1 MLKATEAIRHAR
13 VARTWTSDE
22 RVLPLQLRTLT
33 IGMRMTLLSP
43 LVAAAALVLARRANV
58 EMGPFGLVFVAV
70 AVSAGLATLLP
81 YERLFRKGW
90 GMVALYVW
98 SIVNLTLIAVGIW
111 ATGGSD
117 SPLMFQYA
125 LTTMFFAVAFSAS
138 AQIVL
143 LGLTVASYS
152 MAVGASNWDPML
164 LAVLAVLALLANLLV
179 GQLKR
184 QTAAHREAR
193 RESERRWALLA
204 VVSAAARQMSAV
216 EPMAVLRAVVDS
228 VVALGFPTARIFVQE
243 SADHHGSVPLEPP
256 EDFPEGIESLRFE
269 DIEGVL
275 VGGQPVVVG
284 IADDEALGG
293 PLRRL
298 GLSSAV
304 VIPIFAADRVE
315 AILVVGIE
323 EPPGPSSQ
331 DLEVFQ
337 MLATQAAVAL
347 ENARRFERQRRSI
360 ERIAE
365 IDRMKSDFLS
375 NVSHELRTPLTVIAG
390 MGRTLEESWY
400 DLSEADRRDLLARL
414 NANATT
420 LDSIIT
426 ELLDFGRL
434 EAGQLQL
441 EPREVDLR
449 ELLSGVADRLASLL
463 RHHVVHVEVA
473 GGLTA
478 LADPLLI
485 ERVVENLLTN
495 AAKYTP
501 TGSRVRISAFGHG
514 PDAVIAVADDGPG
527 IPPEETCH
535 IGERFFRGG
544 DPNTRAT
551 RGTGLGL
558 ALVSEILDMHG
569 TYLEV
574 ESELGIGSRFCF
586 RLPRSNWTF
595 AHQDGGSDGSNE
607 SSVPGE
613 LPRPLVVSQSGLSER
628 FETVLAAAQAGIEW
642 PVATLFREFHPRVLR
657 YLRAHSPD
665 RAEELASETW
675 NHIASVLPE
684 FEGDESSF
692 RRWVF
697 AVARQ
702 QLKEA
707 REDGR
712 SPRSSQEGEREGN
725 HASAERRA
733 VDAALVRIRALA
745 PDQADVLLLRA
756 VGGLDVVDVAGITG
770 DPPNVVRM
778 TETEGLKRLRHDAET
793 TKVLELDQARSG
805 MER

>member
-1 MLKATEAIRHAR
+1 MAESIAFRRPSRWRHGARSLFKAADGIRR
-13 VARTWTSDE
+13 VRVGRAWTSDE
-22 RVLPLQLRTLT
+22 RVFPLQLRTLT

-43 LVAAAALVLARRANV
+43 LVAAAALVLARRAKV

-98 SIVNLTLIAVGIW
+98 SVVNLTLIAVGVW
-111 ATGGSD
+111 ATGGSS

-125 LTTMFFAVAFSAS
+125 LTTVLFAVAFSPP
-138 AQIVL
+138 AQIIL

-152 MAVGASNWDPML
+152 VAVGASKWDPML
-164 LAVLAVLALLANLLV
+164 LAVLAVLAFLANLLV

-184 QTAAHREAR
+184 QTVAHREAR
-193 RESERRWALLA
+193 VESERRWALLA

-243 SADHHGSVPLEPP
+243 GADHQGAVPLETPRA
-256 EDFPEGIESLRFE
+256 FPEGIESLRFE

-284 IADDEALGG
+284 LADDGALGG

-347 ENARRFERQRRSI
+347 ENARRFERQRRSM

-400 DLSEADRRDLLARL
+400 DLSEADRHDLLARL
-414 NANATT
+414 NTNAAT

-434 EAGQLQL
+434 EAGRLQM

-449 ELLSGVADRLASLL
+449 ELLGGVADRLTSLL
-463 RHHVVHVEVA
+463 RSHGV
-473 GGLTA
+473 
-478 LADPLLI
+478 
-485 ERVVENLLTN
+485 RVDGE
-495 AAKYTP
+495 
-501 TGSRVRISAFGHG
+501 
-514 PDAVIAVADDGPG
+514 DA
-527 IPPEETCH
+527 E
-535 IGERFFRGG
+535 
-544 DPNTRAT
+544 
-551 RGTGLGL
+551 
-558 ALVSEILDMHG
+558 
-569 TYLEV
+569 
-574 ESELGIGSRFCF
+574 
-586 RLPRSNWTF
+586 
-595 AHQDGGSDGSNE
+595 
-607 SSVPGE
+607 
-613 LPRPLVVSQSGLSER
+613 
-628 FETVLAAAQAGIEW
+628 AAA
-642 PVATLFREFHPRVLR
+642 
-657 YLRAHSPD
+657 
-665 RAEELASETW
+665 
-675 NHIASVLPE
+675 
-684 FEGDESSF
+684 
-692 RRWVF
+692 
-697 AVARQ
+697 
-702 QLKEA
+702 
-707 REDGR
+707 GR
-712 SPRSSQEGEREGN
+712 
-725 HASAERRA
+725 
-733 VDAALVRIRALA
+733 
-745 PDQADVLLLRA
+745 
-756 VGGLDVVDVAGITG
+756 
-770 DPPNVVRM
+770 
-778 TETEGLKRLRHDAET
+778 
-793 TKVLELDQARSG
+793 
-805 MER
+805 